1 MVNRRPTVYLEG
13 GGTKVFEQKTY
24 RIGFAKMIHQRAD
37 VIPCGG
43 NVRTHEKFVQHNGD
57 GPALLLVDSEEPV
70 APDDSALQH
79 LKRTMVWN
87 WPDWVREEQVHLMA
101 TAIETWMS
109 CDPQALAKYFG
120 PAFNASKVV
129 ATNPKNSGYEPAPVG
144 WLHGLEVCDY
154 WWWTGR

>member
-1 MVNRRPTVYLEG
+1 MVGSVAANETG
-13 GGTKVFEQKTY
+13 
-24 RIGFAKMIHQRAD
+24 
-37 VIPCGG
+37 
-43 NVRTHEKFVQHNGD
+43 
-57 GPALLLVDSEEPV
+57 VDSEEPV